1 VERPVVLCG
10 LGRVGWRVFDFLRS
24 TGVPVAVIDLHT
36 APDDP
41 RLDGARYVK
50 GDCRQA
56 KALEQAGV
64 ADARG
69 VIIVTS
75 DDLVNV
81 STAVLV
87 RRLNPDCRVV
97 VRMFNQ
103 NLIPRFGSA
112 VRNTAALSVSAL
124 TAPMLALSALTGES
138 LGAFKLDGG
147 PHQTAEVTIAAGSE
161 LAGRRLTDLA
171 GRYRLLVL
179 AHTPARGELRLLH
192 DVSGD
197 APLAPGDR
205 VVVCGR
211 PDDLVPL
218 LESGR
223 GDLLPGVL
231 WAGWLRRQWRTVRR
245 TVGEIDRP
253 VQIGTSALF
262 LTLFLSTLVFRYGIG
277 SGWADSLYHTVSV
290 VATGADL
297 HGEDKPA
304 WAKVFLSGLKIAG
317 AALLAGFTAI
327 LTQYLLRARLGGALE
342 ARKIPDGGH
351 VVVCGLGNIGFRCV
365 EELVRMG
372 KSVVAVDRVNDNPFA
387 ATVRRMGAPVIIGDA
402 TVAEVLRQ
410 ARADTARA
418 VIAATTSEL
427 ANLEI
432 ALLVR
437 QEKPDQR
444 VVVRLTDPDF
454 AQAVREAAGV
464 RLAVSIPALAAPAF
478 AAALYGD
485 RVQTLISVGGRTLA
499 VVELAV
505 QPNDPCLHETSL
517 LAAMIDYRFLPLAIS
532 GGGPFASQGIPRGYR
547 LRDGDRLTV
556 VIGLSD
562 LERLL
567 RRERAPAEWDVVID
581 SHSMLTAGSLL
592 PLVRTARGCS
602 QEVAEELLKQPGF
615 TLATGLTRGAA
626 EELLAL
632 ASRERAKVRIIPASG
647 GA

>member
-24 TGVPVAVIDLHT
+24 AGVPVAVADLH
-36 APDDP
+36 ASPDDP
-41 RLDGARYVK
+41 RLAGVRFVK

-56 KALEQAGV
+56 KVLEQAGV

-69 VIIVTS
+69 VVIATS

-81 STAVLV
+81 STALLV

-112 VRNTAALSVSAL
+112 VRNTTALSVSAL
-124 TAPMLALSALTGES
+124 TAPLLALSALTGDS
-138 LGAFKLDGG
+138 LGAFKLDSG
-147 PHQTAEVTIAAGSE
+147 PHQIAEVVVAGGSE
-161 LAGRRLTDLA
+161 LAGRRVTDLA
-171 GRYRLLVL
+171 GQYKLLVL
-179 AHTPARGELRLLH
+179 AHAPADGEPRLLH
-192 DVSGD
+192 NVSGD
-197 APLAPGDR
+197 TPLSVGDR
-205 VVVCGR
+205 IVVCGR
-211 PDDLVPL
+211 PDDLEPL

-245 TVGEIDRP
+245 TLRDVDLS
-253 VQIGTSALF
+253 VKLGTSALF
-262 LTLFLSTLVFRYGIG
+262 LTLFVSTLVFRFGIG
-277 SGWADSLYHTVSV
+277 TDWADGLYQTVSV
-290 VATGADL
+290 VATGSEL
-297 HGEDKPA
+297 RGENQPG
-304 WAKVFLSGLKIAG
+304 WVKVFLSVLKVAG

-327 LTQYLLRARLGGALE
+327 FTNYLLRARLGGALE
-342 ARKIPDGGH
+342 VRKIPDGGH
-351 VVVCGLGNIGFRCV
+351 LVVCGLGNIGFRCV

-372 KSVVAVDRVNDNPFA
+372 RPVVAVERVNDNPFA
-387 ATVRRMGAPVIIGDA
+387 ATVRRMGVPVIIGDA

-418 VIAATTSEL
+418 VIAATSSEL

-454 AQAVREAAGV
+454 AQAVRESANV
-464 RLAVSIPALAAPAF
+464 RLAVSVPALAAPAF

-485 RVQTLISVGGRTLA
+485 RVQTLVSVCGRTLA
-499 VVELAV
+499 VVELAI
-505 QPNDPCLHETSL
+505 QPDDPCLHETSL
-517 LAAMIDYRFLPLAIS
+517 VAAMVDYRFLPVAVS
-532 GGGPFASQGIPRGYR
+532 GREPFAAQGIPRGYR
-547 LRDGDRLTV
+547 LKDGDRLTV
-556 VIGLSD
+556 VIGLTD

-567 RRERAPAEWDVVID
+567 RRERTAGEWDVVVE
-581 SHSMLTAGSLL
+581 SHPMLTTGGLL
-592 PLVRTARGCS
+592 PILRTARGCS
-602 QEVAEELLKQPGF
+602 QEEAEVILKQPGF

-632 ASRERAKVRIIPASG
+632 VSRERAKARVVRS
-647 GA
+647 